1 MSFVSGLNEFVQQS
15 RGGGEFY
22 ASTPSAGGQ
31 TQSQGYM
38 GLAGATV
45 AQGDDVLTPV
55 HALTAGQVQHQ
66 GLVQGGLSTPRV
78 GG

>member
-1 MSFVSGLNEFVQQS
+1 
-15 RGGGEFY
+15 
-22 ASTPSAGGQ
+22 
-31 TQSQGYM
+31 M

-55 HALTAGQVQHQ
+55 HALTAGQVQHL

-78 GG
+78 GEQDPF